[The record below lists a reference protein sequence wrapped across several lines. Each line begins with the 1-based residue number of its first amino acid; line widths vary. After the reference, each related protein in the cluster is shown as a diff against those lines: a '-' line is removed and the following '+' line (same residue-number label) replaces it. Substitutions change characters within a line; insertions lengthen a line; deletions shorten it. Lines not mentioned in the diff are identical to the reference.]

1 MTERG
6 ADIPRKRAD
15 TGLWQVG
22 FLALL
27 LVLVVLPGEW
37 CTLALAAWGGAALGS
52 WIATVSMRD
61 VIRRLVLWAMIA
73 AYIAPVALLTAGPAY
88 VGAALAPLAVLGLVA
103 LLPRSD
109 TGPAAGDWANG
120 VVAVAWAVLGVA
132 ALFGLRTIPE
142 TLGSAAM
149 PVVGALLAYATG
161 RRAASMQGFSNRVA
175 LGVGMTLA
183 VAGSIAFSDTKQA
196 VATVLGV
203 ALGITLSQF
212 APAPPRS
219 SRPGMTALMEAQ
231 QQVVFAAPIT
241 FGILWAAGTLL

>member
-1 MTERG
+1 MTEQG
-6 ADIPRKRAD
+6 ADIPRKQAD

-37 CTLALAAWGGAALGS
+37 GTLALAAWGGAALGS
-52 WIATVSMRD
+52 WISTVSMRNG
-61 VIRRLVLWAMIA
+61 IRRLMLWAIIA
-73 AYIAPVALLTAGPAY
+73 AYVVPVALLTVGP
-88 VGAALAPLAVLGLVA
+88 ALAPLAALGLVA
-103 LLPRSD
+103 LLPRHD
-109 TGPAAGDWANG
+109 TGPAATDWANG
-120 VVAVAWAVLGVA
+120 MVAVAWAALGVA
-132 ALFGLRTIPE
+132 GLFGLRTIPE

-175 LGVGMTLA
+175 LGIGMTLA

-219 SRPGMTALMEAQ
+219 PHPGMTALMEAQ

-241 FGILWAAGTLL
+241 FGILWAAGTLLK